1 MKYIALLA
9 LSLTLAACN
18 SKPDVPEEV
27 ETLHLEVKDA
37 YALLN
42 RLDSATIEESFSK
55 VRPYYEQLKST
66 DFDSTLKEVYIYD
79 LTWMDRYQR
88 AIHKWNIQVNENA
101 SQLEESLSQLEDL
114 KAVIEQ
120 GDLDSA
126 EIATYYEQERLAV
139 QQFLDYTRDRAGEIM
154 SYSKGVDSM
163 KTRLD
168 SIFNQ
173 LNE

>member
-9 LSLTLAACN
+9 LALSIVSCN
-18 SKPDVPEEV
+18 SKQEVPEEV
-27 ETLHLEVKDA
+27 ETLHREVVDA

-42 RLDSATIEESFSK
+42 ELDSATIHESYAK
-55 VRPYYEQLKST
+55 VRPYYERLKTT

-88 AIHKWNIQVNENA
+88 AIHKWNIQ
-101 SQLEESLSQLEDL
+101 LKESAAELKESISQLEDL
-114 KAVIEQ
+114 KAVIQQ

-126 EIATYYEQERLAV
+126 EIAMYYEQERLAV
-139 QQFLDYTRDRAGEIM
+139 QQFLDHTRDRAGEIM

-168 SIFNQ
+168 SIFSN